1 MPVGDLLHRH
11 LTSDNWPLDK
21 EILMENGY
29 DRPRFDSVRLTEE
42 SPEECSVEVTFSFA
56 GRTIQKSLK
65 GKADEA
71 SKLKTA
77 AVATLEAVKE
87 AVENHFEC
95 SLADLDHVNALGK
108 NLIAVLVDINFEG
121 KDIQVFGS
129 CPIAGSELDA
139 AVKAALNAT
148 NRFVELS
155 CRR

>member
-1 MPVGDLLHRH
+1 MM
-11 LTSDNWPLDK
+11 
-21 EILMENGY
+21 MENGF
-29 DRPRFDSVRLTEE
+29 DRLRFDSVSLTEE
-42 SPEECSVEVTFSFA
+42 SPEQCRIEVAFSFA
-56 GRTIQKSLK
+56 GRTIQKSLN
-65 GKADEA
+65 GSTDEA
-71 SKLKTA
+71 SRLKTA

-87 AVENHFEC
+87 AVENHFDC

-108 NLIAVLVDINFEG
+108 NLIAVLVDIVFEG

-129 CPIAGSELDA
+129 CPITGSELDA